1 MADFKLYK
9 VTRRTGLVGIN
20 GEYVS
25 VLTHT
30 VTAGGAKPN
39 EAVEEAKFTMLPRLV
54 TDWDARELTDSEYA
68 EHYSNEG
75 GDAA

>member
-1 MADFKLYK
+1 MASFKLYK
-9 VTRRTGLVGIN
+9 VTRTTGLVGLG
-20 GEYVS
+20 GEYVP

-30 VTAGGAKPN
+30 VTAGGSRPN
-39 EAVEEAKFTMLPRLV
+39 EAVEEAKFTMMPRLE
-54 TDWDARELTDSEYA
+54 TDWDARELTDTEYA